1 MAIGQAAGIA
11 AHLAIAADVPV
22 SRVDVASMQRLLL
35 QHDQVLTYFKDLDPA
50 DPSFQ
55 AMQFLG
61 TKGLFQ
67 DYNVR
72 SSDPLEYTQAV
83 DWLKAVL
90 PDVRLPRQ
98 TGRFLHRTAMQ
109 ALAAGPE
116 SDWADPR
123 NINRNPDQ
131 RVLRGE
137 FCRSIY
143 QRLSGR

>member
-1 MAIGQAAGIA
+1 M
-11 AHLAIAADVPV
+11 L
-22 SRVDVASMQRLLL
+22 RLRK
-35 QHDQVLTYFKDLDPA
+35 HDQVLTYFKDLDPA

-67 DYNVR
+67 DYNAR
-72 SSDPLEYTQAV
+72 PGDPLEYAQAV

-90 PDVRLPRQ
+90 PEVKLPPQTDRLLRSS
-98 TGRFLHRTAMQ
+98 AMR

-123 NINRNPDQ
+123 KTNRDPEQ
-131 RVLRGE
+131 PVLRGE
-137 FCRSIY
+137 CCRSLY
-143 QRLSGR
+143 QRISRR